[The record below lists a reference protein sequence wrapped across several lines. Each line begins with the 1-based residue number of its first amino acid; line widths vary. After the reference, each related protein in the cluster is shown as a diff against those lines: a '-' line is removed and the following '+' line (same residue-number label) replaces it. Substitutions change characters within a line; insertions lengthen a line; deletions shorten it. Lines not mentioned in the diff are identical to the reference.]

1 MEDTVETDQLDV
13 IAASAHEYFS
23 VQNRARERAL
33 PLCRQMIQN
42 SGNAIRAAHRLDPEA
57 AQALLEA
64 NRLLNEQLLAA
75 VVDSEEIR
83 QAGFAHDA
91 QKEYAEACITFA
103 LIRQVALPQAADIGV
118 PMPAY
123 LNGLGEAV
131 GEMRRYILDSLRRG
145 DTSRCEA
152 LLSTMDD
159 IYSLLMAMDYPDMV
173 THGLRR
179 NSDAARGLIERTR
192 GDLTNAL
199 RQDALEAR
207 LADFQKRIC

>member
-1 MEDTVETDQLDV
+1 MNKNQIDAVST
-13 IAASAHEYFS
+13 AAHEYFS

-42 SGNAIRAAHRLDPEA
+42 SGNAIRSAHRQDPESA
-57 AQALLEA
+57 RHLLDA
-64 NRLLNEQLLAA
+64 TRLLNEQLMAA
-75 VVDSEEIR
+75 VADSDEIR
-83 QAGFAHDA
+83 QAGFLHDA

-103 LIRQVALPQAADIGV
+103 LIQGTPVPEAAHVGV

-123 LNGLGEAV
+123 LNGLGESI
-131 GEMRRYILDSLRRG
+131 GEMRRFILDSLRRG
-145 DTSRCEA
+145 ETSRCEE
-152 LLSTMDD
+152 LLDTMDD
-159 IYSLLMAMDYPDMV
+159 IYGVLMAMDYPDTV

-207 LADFQKRIC
+207 MAAFERRIC

>member
-1 MEDTVETDQLDV
+1 MKKSQLDC
-13 IAASAHEYFS
+13 ISASAHEYFS

-33 PLCRQMIQN
+33 PLCRQIIQN
-42 SGNAIRAAHRLDPEA
+42 SGNAIRSAHRQDPES
-57 AQALLEA
+57 ALQLLDA
-64 NRLLNEQLLAA
+64 NRALNEELLAA
-75 VVDSEEIR
+75 VADSDEIR
-83 QAGFAHDA
+83 QAGFLHDA
-91 QKEYAEACITFA
+91 QKEYAEASITFA
-103 LIRQVALPQAADIGV
+103 LIQGVGLPEADELRV

-145 DTSRCEA
+145 DTSRCES
-152 LLSTMDD
+152 LLETMDD
-159 IYSLLMAMDYPDMV
+159 IYGVLMGMDYPDTV

-199 RQDALEAR
+199 RQDALERR
-207 LADFQKRIC
+207 LSEFEGRIC

>member
-1 MEDTVETDQLDV
+1 MNRNQIDAVST
-13 IAASAHEYFS
+13 AAHEYFS

-42 SGNAIRAAHRLDPEA
+42 SGNAIRSAHRQDPESGR
-57 AQALLEA
+57 QLLEA
-64 NRLLNEQLLAA
+64 NRLLNEQLMAA
-75 VVDSEEIR
+75 VADSDEIR
-83 QAGFAHDA
+83 QAGFLHDA

-103 LIRQVALPQAADIGV
+103 LIQGTPVPEAAHVGV

-123 LNGLGEAV
+123 LNGLGESI
-131 GEMRRYILDSLRRG
+131 GEMRRFILDSLRRG
-145 DTSRCEA
+145 DTSRCEE
-152 LLSTMDD
+152 LLAVMDD
-159 IYSLLMAMDYPDMV
+159 IYSILMGMDYPDMV

-199 RQDALEAR
+199 RQDALERR
-207 LADFQKRIC
+207 LSEFERRIC

>member
-1 MEDTVETDQLDV
+1 MNKEQLDS
-13 IAASAHEYFS
+13 IQASAHEYFS

-42 SGNAIRAAHRLDPEA
+42 SGNAIRSTHRQDPDSA
-57 AQALLEA
+57 RQLIDA
-64 NRLLNEQLLAA
+64 NRALNEQLLAA
-75 VVDSEEIR
+75 VADSDEMR
-83 QAGFAHDA
+83 QAGFLHDA

-103 LIRQVALPQAADIGV
+103 LVQGTSLPEADELRV

-152 LLSTMDD
+152 LLETMDD
-159 IYSLLMAMDYPDMV
+159 VYGVLMAMDYPDTV

-199 RQDALEAR
+199 RQDALEEKLEAFER
-207 LADFQKRIC
+207 RIC

>member
-1 MEDTVETDQLDV
+1 MKKGQLDG
-13 IAASAHEYFS
+13 ISTSAHEYFS

-42 SGNAIRAAHRLDPEA
+42 SGNAIRSAHRQDPES
-57 AQALLEA
+57 AQQLLDA
-64 NRLLNEQLLAA
+64 NRALNEELLTA
-75 VVDSEEIR
+75 VADSDEIR
-83 QAGFAHDA
+83 QAGFMHDA

-103 LIRQVALPQAADIGV
+103 LIQGVPLPEADELRV

-131 GEMRRYILDSLRRG
+131 GEMRRYVLDSLRRG
-145 DTSRCEA
+145 DTSRCES
-152 LLSTMDD
+152 LLETMDD
-159 IYSLLMAMDYPDMV
+159 IYGVLMGMDYPDTV

-199 RQDALEAR
+199 RQDTLEQR
-207 LADFQKRIC
+207 LAAFEKRIC